1 MSFPYVENFDVL
13 LYHCP
18 GEDGI
23 SLLHKPTPD
32 LDKITSPVYKRCMDL
47 DYEALLDR
55 YALVLLDSKGL
66 SRETYRAYQGD
77 IKDLIAFI
85 REKDSGIP
93 DRRMVRSYMLR
104 LASTYSR
111 TSVNRKLSAVRGF
124 FDFIV
129 RQHGLP
135 VNPFGHVRSLKHR
148 QSLPKFLSHD
158 EVFDLIDAVTDP
170 RDRAILEL
178 LYSTGIRVGEAE
190 AMQCCDVD
198 LHRGFILV
206 TGKGS
211 KQRQVPAGRRALD
224 AIRAYLGTRGI
235 ADPIYCTEPLFLGRR
250 GGPLG
255 SRGMRRVICQ
265 WSLQAALAK
274 RVSPHVIRHTFASH
288 LLDAGAD
295 LRSIQ
300 EMLGHASLSTTQ
312 RYTHLN
318 VDKLMDVYD
327 KAHPRAKE
335 G

>member
-1 MSFPYVENFDVL
+1 ME
-13 LYHCP
+13 
-18 GEDGI
+18 
-23 SLLHKPTPD
+23 
-32 LDKITSPVYKRCMDL
+32 L

-66 SRETYRAYQGD
+66 SRETYRAYLSD
-77 IKDLIAFI
+77 ISDFI
-85 REKDSGIP
+85 VFARERQAGIP
-93 DRRMVRSYMLR
+93 DRRTVRSYLLR
-104 LASTYSR
+104 LTSRYGR
-111 TSVNRKLSAVRGF
+111 TSVNRKLSAIRGY
-124 FDFIV
+124 FDFV
-129 RQHGLP
+129 MRSCGLSL
-135 VNPFGHVRSLKHR
+135 NPFGHVRSLKHNLP
-148 QSLPKFLSHD
+148 LPKFLSHD
-158 EVFDLIDAVTDP
+158 EVFDLIDTVTDP

-190 AMQCCDVD
+190 TMKCCDVD
-198 LHRGFILV
+198 VHGGFILV

-211 KQRQVPAGRRALD
+211 KQRRVPIGRRALE
-224 AIRAYLGTRGI
+224 ALVFYLGTRGI
-235 ADPIYCTEPLFLGRR
+235 DDPIYRTEPLFLGRR

-255 SRGMRRVICQ
+255 SRGMRRIICR
-265 WSLQAALAK
+265 WSLQAALARK
-274 RVSPHVIRHTFASH
+274 VSPHVIRHTFATH

-318 VDKLMDVYD
+318 LDKLMEVYD